1 MADPDIEALHIAI
14 RGRVQGV
21 GFRYAMIK
29 EAHRLG
35 VTGWVRNRRDGSVEA
50 FACGVPAALDAL
62 VAWAERGPAGARV
75 DECLIAPIAADSALH
90 DFSQRPTVGD
100 PLSKTD

>member
-1 MADPDIEALHIAI
+1 MADPDIEALHIAV

-21 GFRYAMIK
+21 GFRYAMIN
-29 EAHRLG
+29 EARRLG

-62 VAWAERGPAGARV
+62 CIGCLGRTRAGRGACR
-75 DECLIAPIAADSALH
+75 
-90 DFSQRPTVGD
+90 
-100 PLSKTD
+100 